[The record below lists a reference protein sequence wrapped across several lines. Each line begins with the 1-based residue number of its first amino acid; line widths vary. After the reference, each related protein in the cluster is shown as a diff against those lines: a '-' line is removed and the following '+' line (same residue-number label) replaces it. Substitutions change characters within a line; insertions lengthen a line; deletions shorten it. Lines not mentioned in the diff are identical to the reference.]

1 MVTTTVEKTVIIA
14 KDGTPL
20 SVMERPEG
28 LGTFEDYR
36 RKVQRY
42 RKQYAHLLNRQSFD
56 DYLRERK
63 EEAARE
69 WDE

>member
-1 MVTTTVEKTVIIA
+1 MVTKVVEKSVVIA

-28 LGTFEDYR
+28 LGTFADYH
-36 RKVQRY
+36 RKVQNY
-42 RKQYAHLLNRQSFD
+42 RGQYAHLLDRQSFD
-56 DYLRERK
+56 DYLKERK

>member
-1 MVTTTVEKTVIIA
+1 MIVKTVKKTVVIA

-28 LGTFEDYR
+28 LGTIAEYH
-36 RKVQRY
+36 RKVEKY
-42 RKQYAHLLNRQSFD
+42 RKQYAHLINRQSFD
-56 DYLRERK
+56 DYLKERK

-69 WDE
+69 WAE